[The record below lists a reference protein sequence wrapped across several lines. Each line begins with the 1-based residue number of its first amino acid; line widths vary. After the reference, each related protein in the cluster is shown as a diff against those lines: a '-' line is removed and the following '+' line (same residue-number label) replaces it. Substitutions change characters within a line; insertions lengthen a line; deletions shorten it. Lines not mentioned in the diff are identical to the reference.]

1 MASLGGYDAVLIVS
15 FGGPEGPDDVLP
27 FLRNVL
33 RGRDVPEQRML
44 DVAEQYQLF
53 GGVSPLNA
61 HNRALVGA
69 VTADLRLHGIDL
81 PVYWGNRN
89 WHPMLADTVAAMAAD
104 GVRRALAFVT
114 SAYGGYSGCR
124 QYLEDID
131 RARQAI
137 GPGAPQVEK
146 LRLYYD
152 HPGFVEPLADH
163 LGAARVEAGISAP
176 VLFTAHSI
184 PAAMASVSDYEAQL
198 RCTAGLV
205 AARAGE
211 PVPEWDLVFQSRSGP
226 PSVPWLEPDVRD
238 ALRRLAAGGHR
249 SVVVAPIGF
258 TSDHMEV
265 LFDLDTQAAE
275 VARSLGIKM
284 VRAGTPG
291 LDPRTVAM
299 VRELVAERVDP
310 AAPRRSLGEGP
321 PWPVTCGPGC
331 CPAPARARPA
341 GVPASAPTGRTTGGA
356 DR

>member
-1 MASLGGYDAVLIVS
+1 MAAPGEYDAVLIVS

-44 DVAEQYQLF
+44 EVAEQYQLF

-61 HNRALVGA
+61 HNRALVSA
-69 VTADLRLHGIDL
+69 VSADLWAHGIDL

-89 WHPMLADTVAAMAAD
+89 WHPMLADTVAEMAAD
-104 GVRRALAFVT
+104 GVRHALAFVT

-124 QYLEDID
+124 QYREDID
-131 RARQAI
+131 RARLQV
-137 GPGAPQVEK
+137 GPGAPDVEK

-163 LGAARVEAGISAP
+163 LAAARLEAGGTAP

-184 PAAMASVSDYEAQL
+184 PVAMAAASDYEAQL

-211 PVPEWDLVFQSRSGP
+211 PAPEWQLVFQSRSGP
-226 PSVPWLEPDVRD
+226 PAVPWLEPDVRA
-238 ALRRLAAGGHR
+238 ALGSLAAGGHR

-275 VARSLGIKM
+275 VAADLGMRM

-299 VRELVAERVDP
+299 VRELIEERVDP
-310 AAPRRSLGEGP
+310 GAPHRSLGEGP
-321 PWPVTCGPGC
+321 PWPVTCGSGC
-331 CPAPARARPA
+331 CPAPPRRQPA
-341 GVPASAPTGRTTGGA
+341 GAPAPGAAGGPRGGA
-356 DR
+356 GR